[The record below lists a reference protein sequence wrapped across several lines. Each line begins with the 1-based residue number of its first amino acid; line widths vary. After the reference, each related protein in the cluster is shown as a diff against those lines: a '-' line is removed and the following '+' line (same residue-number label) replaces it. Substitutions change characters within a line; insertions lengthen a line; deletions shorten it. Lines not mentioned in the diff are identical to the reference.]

1 MKNIK
6 KIFVIA
12 MAFLMGFSLF
22 GGCKN
27 GGDFC
32 GDFLWLD
39 QAYEQGWISRDDLRN
54 ISFNYNTKNYTGVV
68 DYGAD
73 FSPTWTPLEPLSDKT
88 KSAIKEAY
96 CRKHEIPKY
105 LYVEIAVLSE
115 YYGVFSDCYI
125 VDITTTCL
133 VGGDPVYYEE
143 YDIDGIMFYNYHY
156 IGVYK
161 AI

>member
-6 KIFVIA
+6 KIFVIV
-12 MAFLMGFSLF
+12 MAFLMCCSFLC
-22 GGCKN
+22 GCKN

-88 KSAIKEAY
+88 KSEIKEAY

-125 VDITTTCL
+125 VDIT
-133 VGGDPVYYEE
+133 
-143 YDIDGIMFYNYHY
+143 
-156 IGVYK
+156 
-161 AI
+161 